1 MSSKKTT
8 TSTNTYGWQTPTD
21 TADTIALR
29 NQINTAYDTPDATIP
44 YAFARRREAAKNR
57 FGSPFGA
64 NYSPEVREAQKYN
77 DINELD
83 QEQGVANRMDSFNR
97 RQGKTAALAGLS
109 GQTQSRLVQTGGTQV
124 VQTPF
129 NWGGLLSAG
138 AGIMGAI

>member
-8 TSTNTYGWQTPTD
+8 TSTNTYAYQAPPD
-21 TADTIALR
+21 SQDTIALR

-44 YAFARRREAAKNR
+44 YSFARRREAAKNR

-64 NYSPEVREAQKYN
+64 NYSPEVRAAQQYN

-97 RQGKTAALAGLS
+97 RQGKTAALSGLAGHTS
-109 GQTQSRLVQTGGTQV
+109 PRLVQTGGTQV
-124 VQTPF
+124 QQSPF